1 MIAGLRK
8 KFILISAVSVLAV
21 FSVIF
26 LLLALFS
33 WDQTART
40 MDTLAD
46 AIASN
51 DGVFPEFDPADRT
64 GPIRG
69 LPYGEVINE
78 ETRFSTRF
86 FTAWLDREG
95 QILRVNVDAIS
106 SISREDVAEY
116 VQAALKEGRERGWVS
131 GYRYRVLDTARGS
144 TAVFVNAGTHW
155 AMTTRLLVTAFLVL
169 LGSAGLILLLTVLL
183 SGRVVRPVAE
193 GYEKQRQFITDA
205 NHELKTPLTLI
216 LSNLDILESELGK
229 NEWLE
234 DIRGEGERMRLMIDQ
249 LVALSRMEERQDH
262 LVREP
267 FDLSAAVADTVSEF
281 QTLAAERDKGLR
293 ADLQPGLTYEGD
305 EGLIRRLVSVLLDN
319 AVKYCDPGGRDPGG
333 AVPAPPCGAHGGEHL
348 CQGGGAGAG
357 PALRPVLPGGQGPD
371 LLGELRGGAVH
382 RPLHRPGAPRQ
393 HPRLPEGERHRLQG
407 GAQIGKQGTGLSA
420 LRSGP
425 PFFAAFR
432 AALGRGVIIRH
443 RMALR
448 RLRQDHP

>member
-95 QILRVNVDAIS
+95 EILRVNVDAIS

-131 GYRYRVLDTARGS
+131 EYRYRVLDTARGS
-144 TAVFVNAGTHW
+144 TAVFVNADTHW

-216 LSNLDILESELGK
+216 LSNLDILESELGE

-281 QTLAAERDKGLR
+281 QTLADERDKGLR

-305 EGLIRRLVSVLLDN
+305 EGLN
-319 AVKYCDPGGRDPGG
+319 PGQEEISCGR
-333 AVPAPPCGAHGGEHL
+333 E
-348 CQGGGAGAG
+348 
-357 PALRPVLPGGQGPD
+357 
-371 LLGELRGGAVH
+371 
-382 RPLHRPGAPRQ
+382 
-393 HPRLPEGERHRLQG
+393 ER
-407 GAQIGKQGTGLSA
+407 SC
-420 LRSGP
+420 
-425 PFFAAFR
+425 FF
-432 AALGRGVIIRH
+432 LKKN
-443 RMALR
+443 
-448 RLRQDHP
+448 

>member
-95 QILRVNVDAIS
+95 EILRVNVDAIS

-116 VQAALKEGRERGWVS
+116 VQKALKEGRERGWVS
-131 GYRYRVLDTARGS
+131 EYRYRVLDTARGS

-216 LSNLDILESELGK
+216 LSNLDILESELGE

-281 QTLAAERDKGLR
+281 QTLADERDKGLR

-319 AVKYCDPGGRDPGG
+319 AVKYCDPGGEIRV
-333 AVPAPPCGAHGGEHL
+333 AL
-348 CQGGGAGAG
+348 C
-357 PALRPVLPGGQGPD
+357 RHRHVVLTVENTCAKV
-371 LLGELRGGAVH
+371 GELE
-382 RPLHRPGAPRQ
+382 LD
-393 HPRLPEGERHRLQG
+393 RLFDRFYRADRARTFSGSFG
-407 GAQIGKQGTGLSA
+407 VGLSIA
-420 LRSGP
+420 RSIVQGHHGSIHAYRKGNDIG
-425 PFFAAFR
+425 FKAE
-432 AALGRGVIIRH
+432 LK
-443 RMALR
+443 
-448 RLRQDHP
+448 